1 MHDVFD
7 GDTTHLRPY
16 EAKLVEHGEAFFL
29 DRQTHAATW
38 TNRDG
43 NLVCAHWHI
52 NWAQEELLESGD
64 KEIHV

>member
-52 NWAQEELLESGD
+52 N
-64 KEIHV
+64 